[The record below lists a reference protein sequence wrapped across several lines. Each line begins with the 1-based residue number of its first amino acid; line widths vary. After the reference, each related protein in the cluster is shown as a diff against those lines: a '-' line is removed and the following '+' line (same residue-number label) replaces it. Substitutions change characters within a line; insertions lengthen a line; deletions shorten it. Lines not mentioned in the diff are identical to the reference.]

1 MALST
6 HLSNHKLYLL
16 GMLCAIL
23 AWGMACTR
31 TPERTPTSASPASA
45 SMGLPAGLER

>member
-23 AWGMACTR
+23 AWGMACIELR
-31 TPERTPTSASPASA
+31 SEHPPLVLRPQRA
-45 SMGLPAGLER
+45 GLPAGLER

>member
-23 AWGMACTR
+23 AWGMACIELGANTHLWF
-31 TPERTPTSASPASA
+31 S
-45 SMGLPAGLER
+45 GLSEQGYLQAWSD